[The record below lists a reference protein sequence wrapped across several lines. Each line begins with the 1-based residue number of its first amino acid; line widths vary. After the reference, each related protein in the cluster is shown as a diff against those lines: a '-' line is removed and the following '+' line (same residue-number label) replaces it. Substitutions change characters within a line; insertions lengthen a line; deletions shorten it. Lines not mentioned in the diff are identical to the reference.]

1 MKYNYIRLKKSDITE
16 TIEAI
21 NKNAS
26 SQKSRTLFQNELVKL
41 SSLRLKTFA
50 RCGTKCSDCGLE
62 ASYFAF
68 EKSNSD
74 IFYHLNLW
82 GVNEKGNEVLFTH
95 DHTIARGLGGSNKLD
110 NTTTMCVVCNQKKS
124 VIESELC
131 FQMHKAREEQAVA

>member
-1 MKYNYIRLKKSDITE
+1 MKYNYIRLKKSDINE
-16 TIEAI
+16 TLKAI
-21 NKNAS
+21 KNDDS
-26 SQKSRTLFQNELVKL
+26 GQKNRTLFQNELVKL
-41 SSLRLKTFA
+41 GSLRLKTFA
-50 RCGTKCSDCGLE
+50 RCGTTCSDCGLK

-82 GVNEKGNEVLFTH
+82 GVNEKGQEILFTH
-95 DHTIARGLGGSNKLD
+95 DHTIARGLGGSNKLE

-131 FQMHKAREEQAVA
+131 FQMHKAQERQAVA